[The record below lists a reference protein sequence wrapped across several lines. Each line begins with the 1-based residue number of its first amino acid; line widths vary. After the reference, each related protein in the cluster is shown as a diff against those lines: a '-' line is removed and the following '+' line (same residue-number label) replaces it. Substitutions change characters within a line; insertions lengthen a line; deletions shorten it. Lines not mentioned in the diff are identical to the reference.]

1 MSEKTTLDA
10 WMVNDSP
17 ENDEKKDLPQT
28 LCDEAVRL
36 YENRKSKEALVMI
49 NVAIDHDG
57 TNSEYFSIKAR
68 ILQDLNRYSESKKAF
83 DESLDLKDDSDV
95 RAGKAMMLYEW
106 ANSSN
111 DKPKA
116 LDLIT
121 EAIETAQTVPDFNE
135 FRLWYLKGSILDCM
149 SKPIEARRCYLI
161 AEGEIEEAERIQ
173 EQMDLITNSKDTL
186 INITGTQ
193 FYYGLEPFRQGQILD
208 LISED
213 DNENDPDAVRVEID
227 GETVG
232 YVANSDYTLIE
243 GIKSATEIREKN
255 PKRAEVMF
263 IYFEAYVIAK
273 LV

>member
-1 MSEKTTLDA
+1 MTEKTTLDA

-121 EAIETAQTVPDFNE
+121 EAIETAQTVPDF
-135 FRLWYLKGSILDCM
+135 D
-149 SKPIEARRCYLI
+149 
-161 AEGEIEEAERIQ
+161 ER
-173 EQMDLITNSKDTL
+173 
-186 INITGTQ
+186 NIHG
-193 FYYGLEPFRQGQILD
+193 R
-208 LISED
+208 
-213 DNENDPDAVRVEID
+213 
-227 GETVG
+227 
-232 YVANSDYTLIE
+232 
-243 GIKSATEIREKN
+243 
-255 PKRAEVMF
+255 
-263 IYFEAYVIAK
+263 
-273 LV
+273 